1 MSGLSANMKEYLQA
15 FLQINPKDRIRANEA
30 LRNPLMLKKNTQKG
44 VNNEIIERF
53 RRFRVLISLIISFNL
68 HLHIKI
74 KNRIHQLLLMF
85 IIDRIMSPAEKLYF
99 ESSFEVFDTNLDGV
113 LSKPEM
119 LASKKISSLSPSQV
133 FQRIFEDEERSS
145 CGSER
150 NERSI

>member
-1 MSGLSANMKEYLQA
+1 
-15 FLQINPKDRIRANEA
+15 
-30 LRNPLMLKKNTQKG
+30 
-44 VNNEIIERF
+44 
-53 RRFRVLISLIISFNL
+53 
-68 HLHIKI
+68 
-74 KNRIHQLLLMF
+74 
-85 IIDRIMSPAEKLYF
+85 MSPAEKLYF